1 MKGVVIEMDDGEKEI
16 FENNSG
22 FEYNYKIEGGCA
34 IVTRTALKDGDDC
47 PEQWALFAADAWA
60 SARYI
65 D

>member
-22 FEYNYKIEGGCA
+22 FEYNFKIEGGRA

-47 PEQWALFAADAWA
+47 PAQWALFAAGAWVCA
-60 SARYI
+60 GYI
-65 D
+65 E